1 MRRHGIVFGI
11 SALVMAA
18 IAIVLA
24 ACGGD
29 GSDTPT
35 PTPTPTVEAGGI
47 TGGPPPVSE
56 EGETVTTPSGLLYI
70 DTEDGSGE
78 TPQAG
83 QTVVVHYTGWLSD
96 GTRFDSSV
104 TRDEPFEFVLG
115 VGQVIPGWDEGLAT
129 MKVGGKRRLTIPPEL
144 GYGDVGVPPQ
154 IPPDATLIFD
164 VELLEI
170 R

>member
-1 MRRHGIVFGI
+1 MRRHGTVFSI

-18 IAIVLA
+18 IAILLV
-24 ACGGD
+24 ACTGG
-29 GSDTPT
+29 GSDT

-47 TGGPPPVSE
+47 TGGPPPVS
-56 EGETVTTPSGLLYI
+56 GETLTSPSGLLYI
-70 DTEDGSGE
+70 NLEEGSGE
-78 TPQAG
+78 TPQVG

-96 GTRFDSSV
+96 GRKFDSSV
-104 TRDEPFEFVLG
+104 DRDVPFEFVLG
-115 VGQVIPGWDEGLAT
+115 VGQVIAGWDEGLAT
-129 MKVGGKRRLTIPPEL
+129 MKVGEKRRLTIPPEL